1 MQDPI
6 TLLASLERQGILLA
20 LNDAGQLTSKARPG
34 AITAELAAIIKAQ
47 KTALQHTLAARVRFE
62 QPLTVS
68 GADSGPLTS
77 SQSGLWF
84 LSQQS
89 EGLTMYNMPVHFR
102 LYGMLDCAALHW
114 AFLALH
120 YNEPGLRTAFRQDA
134 DGEPFQQIL
143 AAAGCPLLYQQLDLS
158 SLTSDVQ
165 QLQLQELLSLDIRA
179 PFDLTSGQLSRVVLI
194 KLTPAEHVLIFTQHH
209 LISDGWSIKKLFGRL
224 RQLMVAYQQGERQM
238 PSPPALTFIDYARFE
253 RSSACT
259 DYQALFLP
267 YWQQQLMGMSALHS
281 IPTDYPR
288 PAVLSS
294 AGQVHFSYLSNA
306 RWQQFKQ
313 LCQQQGATAFIGV
326 HALIALLLHHYSRD
340 NDLLIGTPI
349 AARDRSDVDEL
360 IGFFVNTLL
369 LRTQLDPQLGFVQ
382 FLQYVLATD
391 LAAFDH
397 QIQRFEV
404 LPEALQLARSPSANP
419 LFQIMLIY
427 QAMVEFDELLPG
439 IKGRDQV
446 LPDLPAKT
454 DLAIKLTETPE
465 HVRIEWLFSTDLFVL
480 PTLEAMATALE
491 LCFEQLL
498 ADPQLPIGHYQLS
511 SIAHAGISA
520 ADLTQ
525 NQPPDTALQRLAQWA
540 GVQPQHLAVDDG
552 RRRLSYADLAV
563 EVAQARLRLQ
573 QQGLVAGDRLALLGA
588 PSATLLALILAAQAE
603 GLTYLPL
610 EPKQPA
616 ARLVQLLTDASPA
629 LLIHIDAG
637 AAVLPWSGSNLDWF
651 STTLPGQTTADAV
664 SHLADEPL
672 PYAAGQPLY
681 LIYTSGSTGQPK
693 GVAVCPQAF
702 NRLLSDHQQRFMVA
716 PGSTLL
722 SPMTL
727 AFDAGHM
734 AALLALY
741 AGSSLY
747 LRSAEQVPTLL
758 QQHDIHHL
766 ICPTAMLQ
774 VLDARQLAGC
784 QSLIFGGEAC
794 PAGLVQRFPHQR
806 LFNLYGPTEATVT
819 AFCDEVRADRSVG
832 LGAPTSQI
840 QALILNEQG
849 QHCAPGMAGEL
860 VLAGPQLA
868 LGYWQ
873 GDHLQ
878 IASEAGGFC
887 RGFYTA
893 DPTLRVYRSGDLVRR
908 HGDGQLEFLGR
919 RDQQLKLRGYRI
931 EPQEILQALQ
941 QQVPTL
947 RQSHVLIR
955 QQQLCT
961 YAVCDGEA
969 PDAAAVLRQLARQ
982 LPPYLL
988 PAQLIWLQSLPLTS
1002 NGKINVAALPEPAQH
1017 LSTQTEP
1024 LALLEAKLLQLWQQV
1039 LPGQYGADADYFA
1052 IGGDSLR
1059 SIRLTG
1065 LVRELGYQCE
1075 VRDLFEQRTVRQLAQ
1090 LLADPKRRQLALGE
1104 QGVLTGTFPLQPVQ
1118 RWFFNQQYQNPG
1130 HFNQAVLCAVPVF
1143 ASGQWRHFLDQL
1155 LAQHDALGLVVDP
1168 TAGTQHYAGIPI
1180 ELLELEAHS
1189 LDAVELVQQ
1198 SNELQQFVLS
1208 STGQNGSL
1216 CRAVLWRGGADA
1228 LRRQTLQPNHSRS
1241 GEHSTTLAQQ
1251 LPPGTDVLLLSCH
1264 HLLVDALSWP
1274 VLLSDLRR
1282 ICRSESLA
1290 SKTHSYRQ
1298 WGEQLLAYRQQHGA
1312 QLTLYRQL
1320 CQSAVPYRRAPATQP
1335 EPATLTLSTDHT
1347 ALLLGSL
1354 HQALGTDP
1362 ADLLL
1367 LAIARTL
1374 AQLGICEKPLLAL
1387 ESHGRHALTAADGG
1401 VLDLS
1406 RSVGWFSSL
1415 TPVLVDT
1422 TTPFSQMLTAAK
1434 DQRRL
1439 LPDQGLGFLLWA
1451 SDPAH
1456 QLALP
1461 PVVLNYHGVLNS
1473 ADPAAAQRNNQSTG
1487 HADQLCFSP
1496 LRLAEPLRTIA
1507 ADNQHQQLISL
1518 HGAVIDGQL
1527 QLRQIGGIAGIANSH
1542 LLELLQR
1549 EIQTVLSEAD
1559 MLALGG
1565 KRLTIGDM
1573 PTAPT
1578 NSAELALLQ
1587 RQYPLQTVLTATS
1600 LQQSMLALALRDPLD
1615 RAYHQQIRLDFHG
1628 DFDAADYQQAWQAQ
1642 TNRYPALRSC
1652 LYWQQQPLELVLQ
1665 TVQLP
1670 WHQLGLPAVL
1680 KQADLEQKEQWISQQ
1695 AAQQLSTGLRLDAAP
1710 LLNLLLLQIS
1720 ANHHVLLLLMHHAV
1734 TDGWSMPNLMSS
1746 VQQHYQQL
1754 QLGQMVPATL
1764 DQAYVPYRRL
1774 LEQTQ
1779 KTTTAYW
1786 QQQLQRPHP
1795 GYPLSEYLATD
1806 LRQPT
1811 PRQRRELAL
1820 QWLQPVEDSQQLQLF
1835 CQQQGITPS
1844 VLGLYSWH
1852 LLLQQHSQQP
1862 ISCCGYVVAG
1872 RDLPVAGLGLSVGL
1886 YNNTVP
1892 LLLDWREVESH
1903 SSGLHQLQQQLLS
1916 ANAHPACPL
1925 LQVQSRNH
1933 SWYESVF
1940 LYENY
1945 PKPSPAAD
1953 ALLRPQLVGEPH
1965 EPVELPLGVSM
1976 ADHGGQILFACYL
1989 DPERVD
1995 STLADKLLD
2004 AWVGIVWQ
2012 LCRGQSWQPLCF
2024 AAVNG
2029 TQTAHHT
2036 AVQEISLQEPPGLT
2050 ELLRLLPAELQI
2062 RPSQAAQPLQQLG
2075 LTSLHKVLLRTRLAQ
2090 TFACELPLDL
2100 FEQAD
2105 TLYQLLRVLRRCR
2118 QTERNERNF

>member
-34 AITAELAAIIKAQ
+34 AINADLAALIKAQ
-47 KTALQHTLAARVRFE
+47 KTGLQHTLAARARFE
-62 QPLTVS
+62 LPLTVS
-68 GADSGPLTS
+68 GADTGPLTS

-89 EGLTMYNMPVHFR
+89 EGLTMYNMPIHFR
-102 LYGMLDCAALHW
+102 LYGTLDSTALHW

-134 DGEPFQQIL
+134 DGEPLQQIL
-143 AAAGCPLLYQQLDLS
+143 APTDCPLLYQQLDLS
-158 SLTSDVQ
+158 ALASDVQ
-165 QLQLQELLSLDIRA
+165 QQQLQELLSLDIRA

-194 KLTPAEHVLIFTQHH
+194 KLTPTEHVLVFTQHH

-224 RQLMVAYQQGERQM
+224 RQLMAAYQQGERQM
-238 PSPPALTFIDYARFE
+238 PAPPALTFIDYARFE

-267 YWQQQLMGMSALHS
+267 YWQQQLAGISALHS

-294 AGQVHFSYLSNA
+294 AGQVHFSYLPNA

-369 LRTQLDPQLGFVQ
+369 LRTQLDQQLGFVQ

-465 HVRIEWLFSTDLFVL
+465 HVRIEWLFSTDLFAL

-491 LCFEQLL
+491 LCFDQLL
-498 ADPQLPIGHYQLS
+498 ADPQRPIGHYQL
-511 SIAHAGISA
+511 AATADPACNA
-520 ADLTQ
+520 ADLSQ
-525 NQPPDTALQRLAQWA
+525 SQLPDPPLQRLAQWA
-540 GVQPQHLAVDDG
+540 AAQPQQLAIDDG
-552 RRRLSYADLAV
+552 SRRLSYAALAT

-588 PSATLLALILAAQAE
+588 PSATLLTLILAAQAE

-616 ARLVQLLTDASPA
+616 ARLGQLLSDASPV
-629 LLIHIDAG
+629 LLIELEASGEPLLWSGPRLDWSG
-637 AAVLPWSGSNLDWF
+637 VLPELAAAQPAM
-651 STTLPGQTTADAV
+651 LTATMTPA
-664 SHLADEPL
+664 
-672 PYAAGQPLY
+672 YAPGQPLY

-702 NRLLSDHQQRFMVA
+702 NRLLSDHQQRFRVA

-747 LRSAEQVPTLL
+747 LGSAEQVPALL
-758 QQHDIHHL
+758 QQHDIQHL
-766 ICPTAMLQ
+766 ICPTALLQ
-774 VLDARQLAGC
+774 VLDTRQLGAC

-794 PAGLVQRFPHQR
+794 PAGLIQRFPQQR

-832 LGAPTSQI
+832 LGAPIRHI
-840 QALILNEQG
+840 QAFILNEQG

-873 GDHLQ
+873 GDKLQ
-878 IASEAGGFC
+878 VAPEAGGFC
-887 RGFYTA
+887 RGFYAA
-893 DPTLRVYRSGDLVRR
+893 DPTLRIYRSGDLVRR

-947 RQSHVLIR
+947 RQCHVLIR
-955 QQQLCT
+955 QQQLCA

-969 PDAAAVLRQLARQ
+969 PDAEAVLRQLARQ

-988 PAQLIWLQSLPLTS
+988 PARLIWLQTLPLTS
-1002 NGKINVAALPEPAQH
+1002 NGKINVAALPEPSQH
-1017 LSTQTEP
+1017 LSSQTEP

-1090 LLADPKRRQLALGE
+1090 LLADPKRRQLSLGE
-1104 QGVLTGTFPLQPVQ
+1104 QGVLTGEFPLQPVQ
-1118 RWFFNQQYQNPG
+1118 RWFFDQQYQNPG
-1130 HFNQAVLCAVPVF
+1130 YFNQAVLCAVPVF

-1155 LAQHDALGLVVDP
+1155 LAQHDVLGLAVQP
-1168 TAGTQHYAGIPI
+1168 AAGTQHYAGIPI
-1180 ELLELEAHS
+1180 ELLELDAHS
-1189 LDAVELVQQ
+1189 LNAAELVQQ
-1198 SNELQQFVLS
+1198 SNELQQFALS
-1208 STGQNGSL
+1208 STGQHGSL

-1228 LRRQTLQPNHSRS
+1228 LRRNSAITAATQAASLS
-1241 GEHSTTLAQQ
+1241 Q
-1251 LPPGTDVLLLSCH
+1251 LPQGHDVLLLICH
-1264 HLLVDALSWP
+1264 HLLIDALSWP

-1298 WGEQLLAYRQQHGA
+1298 WGEQLRAYRQQHGA

-1320 CQSAVPYRRAPATQP
+1320 CQNALPYRATPATQP
-1335 EPATLTLSTDHT
+1335 EPATLTLNTEHT

-1354 HQALGTDP
+1354 HQPLGTDP

-1374 AQLGICEKPLLAL
+1374 AQLAICEKPLLAL
-1387 ESHGRHALTAADGG
+1387 ESHGRHALTAADGSA
-1401 VLDLS
+1401 LDLS

-1422 TTPFSQMLTAAK
+1422 TTAFSQMLTAAK

-1439 LPDQGLGFLLWA
+1439 LPDQGIGFLLWA
-1451 SDPAH
+1451 SEPTH
-1456 QLALP
+1456 QLTLP
-1461 PVVLNYHGVLNS
+1461 PVVLNYHGVLSS
-1473 ADPAAAQRNNQSTG
+1473 ADPAAGQHNGQNHGQ
-1487 HADQLCFSP
+1487 ADRLCFSP

-1507 ADNQHQQLISL
+1507 TDNQHRQLISL
-1518 HGAVIDGQL
+1518 HGAVVDGQL

-1549 EIQTVLSEAD
+1549 EIQAVLAEAAT
-1559 MLALGG
+1559 LALGG
-1565 KRLTIGDM
+1565 KRLTPGDM

-1578 NSAELALLQ
+1578 TSTELALLQ
-1587 RQYPLQTVLTATS
+1587 RQYPLQTVLAATP
-1600 LQQSMLALALRDPLD
+1600 LQQSMLALALRDPHD

-1628 DFDAADYQQAWQAQ
+1628 AFDAAGYQQAWQAQ

-1665 TVQLP
+1665 TVQIP
-1670 WHQLGLPAVL
+1670 WHQHELPAAL
-1680 KQADLEQKEQWISQQ
+1680 QQAESQQKEQWISQQ
-1695 AAQQLSTGLRLDAAP
+1695 AVQQLSTGLRLDTAP
-1710 LLNLLLLQIS
+1710 LLKLQLLQIS
-1720 ANHHVLLLLMHHAV
+1720 ASHHVLLLLMHHAI

-1754 QLGQMVPATL
+1754 QLGQMVPAAP
-1764 DQAYVPYRRL
+1764 DQAYLPYRRL

-1795 GYPLSEYLATD
+1795 GYPLSEYLAVD
-1806 LRQPT
+1806 LRLPT

-1820 QWLQPVEDSQQLQLF
+1820 QRLQPVADSQQLQLF

-1852 LLLQQHSQQP
+1852 LLLQQHSRQP

-1872 RDLPVAGLGLSVGL
+1872 RDLPVAGLGQSVGL

-1892 LLLDWREVESH
+1892 LLLDWREVDSH
-1903 SSGLHQLQQQLLS
+1903 SNGLQQLQQQLLS

-1945 PKPSPAAD
+1945 PKPSPSVD
-1953 ALLRPQLVGEPH
+1953 ALLRPQLIGEPH

-1976 ADHGGQILFACYL
+1976 ADHGGQLLFACYL
-1989 DPERVD
+1989 DPDQVD
-1995 STLADKLLD
+1995 PTLAEKLLD

-2012 LCRGQSWQPLCF
+2012 LCRELCRGQSWQPLCF
-2024 AAVNG
+2024 DAATGTQSAHHAAV
-2029 TQTAHHT
+2029 A
-2036 AVQEISLQEPPGLT
+2036 EISLQEPPGLT
-2050 ELLRLLPAELQI
+2050 ELLCLLPAELQI

-2090 TFACELPLDL
+2090 TFACELPVDL

-2118 QTERNERNF
+2118 QTELNQQSF